1 MHSKINFCMSFRYFT
16 DINEIYIRVHSSA
29 NQKLRDLK
37 YELQSHF
44 FVFLLRKAGLT
55 FSVVNLIWIV
65 NSS

>member
-29 NQKLRDLK
+29 NQKLRNLK

-44 FVFLLRKAGLT
+44 LCF
-55 FSVVNLIWIV
+55 FSGKPALHFQLSILFG
-65 NSS
+65 